1 MREDGASAV
10 DRGKTA
16 VAPMPCKVLSVLKS
30 SGEAVKPGESVMV
43 VESMK
48 MEMTI
53 SLAAGGTFEALVN
66 KDDAV
71 EEGVVLCRVS

>member
-1 MREDGASAV
+1 
-10 DRGKTA
+10 
-16 VAPMPCKVLSVLKS
+16 
-30 SGEAVKPGESVMV
+30 MV